1 MLHSIWRIKFWL
13 LGKWVRGH
21 ETSYPLSFQKQEA
34 LESRLD
40 FLIFE
45 ALFAAHLSRKHQHL
59 IPLTNTLLVLRVQHE
74 VIKEKHPDFY
84 SKHLEEFKMIKDL
97 GRQLDYDQMLLTR
110 KYESSFED
118 SLPNDLVL
126 RRLRVYVEELA
137 GMYSM
142 LYDGSFDAD
151 CIKIMTSD
159 QKSFYEKF
167 FIPLQ
172 METLSKSA

>member
-1 MLHSIWRIKFWL
+1 MLHLIWKIKFWL
-13 LGKWVRGH
+13 LGIQMRGSQASH
-21 ETSYPLSFQKQEA
+21 PLSVKKQET

-45 ALFAAHLSRKHQHL
+45 ALYAAHLSRKHQHL
-59 IPLTNTLLVLRVQHE
+59 IPLTNTILVLRVQHE

-84 SKHLEEFKMIKDL
+84 SKHSNEFKMIKDL
-97 GRQLDYDQMLLTR
+97 GRQLDSDQMLLTR

-118 SLPNDLVL
+118 LLPDDLVL
-126 RRLRVYVEELA
+126 RRLRLYVDEMA
-137 GMYSM
+137 GMYGM

-159 QKSFYEKF
+159 QKSFYEKN